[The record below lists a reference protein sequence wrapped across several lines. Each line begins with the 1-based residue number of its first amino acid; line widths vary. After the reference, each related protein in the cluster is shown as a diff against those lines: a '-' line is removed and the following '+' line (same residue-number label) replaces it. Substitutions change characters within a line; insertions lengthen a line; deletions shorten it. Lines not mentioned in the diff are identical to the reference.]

1 MAVPRTISRLLI
13 MLPVIEAL
21 TTGMRLARRAATPR
35 MSSLALPQVAS
46 IRPAARGPLRAARAR
61 VALPSTAARGINPT
75 AAKRKASSGVRP
87 ASARPSAAK
96 PASSIASRMREP
108 VGERR
113 SVAWCILSVGAG
125 PGATWR
131 HCRVR
136 AGRPAS
142 PPGSQGP
149 ERGVGPSPIARTGE
163 RTSPA
168 FSHGTLKK
176 MRRGVI
182 SAALVI
188 LSLGATAWGQHLPGF
203 LQRKNSD
210 FRTYGKITAFHL
222 NAPLATSPPLTDFSH
237 FPLKNFSYPLYP
249 TASSGEAGM
258 VPGNTETGDPLVIPV
273 EGGLYDH

>member
-1 MAVPRTISRLLI
+1 
-13 MLPVIEAL
+13 
-21 TTGMRLARRAATPR
+21 
-35 MSSLALPQVAS
+35 
-46 IRPAARGPLRAARAR
+46 
-61 VALPSTAARGINPT
+61 
-75 AAKRKASSGVRP
+75 
-87 ASARPSAAK
+87 
-96 PASSIASRMREP
+96 
-108 VGERR
+108 
-113 SVAWCILSVGAG
+113 
-125 PGATWR
+125 
-131 HCRVR
+131 
-136 AGRPAS
+136 
-142 PPGSQGP
+142 
-149 ERGVGPSPIARTGE
+149 
-163 RTSPA
+163 
-168 FSHGTLKK
+168 

-273 EGGLYDH
+273 EGGLYDHKEDATNPMEFEPIKADPVQLPKAPGGSALLVYSVLYTGDQLANCTGIVQVMELQKGQLILTDQISYDCRGGADAEWNQDKHQLTVRSAVYSLGDKPCCPSTYDHVVFKLDGEKIKTGEVVLNNQ